1 MAAVA
6 PNSNVS
12 TTLGISLIDLLAG
25 NSPTIFTRNLGPIA
39 CGVTQTLMQEILLV
53 PPAGI
58 TISLGQTYGLA
69 FFRNLSPNIT
79 IIAAV
84 TIPGPITQNWS
95 LAPGGFLL
103 YNIPTPSNS
112 SLGQAIT
119 SVNFAPQ
126 SVITVNTPLEYIFAQ
141 VT

>member
-1 MAAVA
+1 MAAVNA
-6 PNSNVS
+6 NSNAS
-12 TTLGISLIDLLAG
+12 TTLAISLIDLLTAS
-25 NSPTIFTRNLGPIA
+25 NPTVFTRNLGPVV

-58 TISLGQTYGLA
+58 TVSLGQVYGLI
-69 FFRNLSPNIT
+69 FFRNLSPSIT

-84 TIPGPITQNWS
+84 TIPGPSTQNWS

-112 SLGQAIT
+112 TLGQPMT
-119 SVNFAPQ
+119 SVNFSPQ
-126 SVITVNTPLEYIFAQ
+126 SVITTNTPLEYIFAQ